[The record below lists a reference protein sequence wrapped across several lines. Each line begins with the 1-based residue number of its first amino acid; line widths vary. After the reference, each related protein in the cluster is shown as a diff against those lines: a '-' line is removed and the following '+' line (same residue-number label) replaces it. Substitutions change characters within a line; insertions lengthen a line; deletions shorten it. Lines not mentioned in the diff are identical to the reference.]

1 MLALEYNPELDR
13 QAWIEQGIEIGFE
26 RGIEQGIEQGIER
39 GIEQGIEQ
47 GIELRNVEVAK
58 NLLAMNFPINDIMKA
73 TGCTEEQILKLA
85 EK

>member
-13 QAWIEQGIEIGFE
+13 QAWIEQGIEIGF
-26 RGIEQGIEQGIER
+26 ER